1 MLIDIGLV
9 SAQYAVT
16 MDFSDD
22 VEQVIV
28 CERVD
33 LHHLSARRL
42 VGLHN
47 GVSQEEIFRGCSYRN
62 PHGVL
67 TSEPSPVRWR
77 APQVQSDPSANKWFI
92 RWVVLK
98 DTSEVIGSTSFHGPP
113 DQRGMLEIGLGIH
126 GAFQRQGFGDE
137 TLMGMWTW
145 AAQQPGVRIFRY
157 TVDPNNVA
165 SVRLIQRFGFT
176 LAGQQID
183 DEDGPEDI
191 YEMSVQTFRAQ
202 FMHE

>member
-1 MLIDIGLV
+1 MTKQTQV
-9 SAQYAVT
+9 NYHNAVRL
-16 MDFSDD
+16 SDD
-22 VEQVIV
+22 VEAVIA
-28 CERVD
+28 CNRVD

-42 VGLHN
+42 VDLHN
-47 GVSQEEIFRGCSYRN
+47 GVSQEEIFRDCSYCN
-62 PHGVL
+62 PYGVL

-77 APQVQSDPSANKWFI
+77 APQVHSDPSTNKWFI
-92 RWVVLK
+92 RWVVLRE
-98 DTSEVIGSTSFHGPP
+98 TSEVIGSSSFHGPP

-126 GAFQRQGFGDE
+126 DAFHRKGFGYE
-137 TLMGMWTW
+137 TLMGMWSW

-165 SVRLIQRFGFT
+165 SVGLVQRFGFERV
-176 LAGQQID
+176 GQQID

-191 YEMSVQTFRAQ
+191 YEMSVETFRAQ